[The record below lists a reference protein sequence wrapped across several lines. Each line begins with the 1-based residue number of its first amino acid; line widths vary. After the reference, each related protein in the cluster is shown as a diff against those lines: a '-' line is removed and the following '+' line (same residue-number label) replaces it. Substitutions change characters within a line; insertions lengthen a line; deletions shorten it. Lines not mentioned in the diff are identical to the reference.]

1 MATATE
7 APVATQQAYE
17 KLCGKLRELN
27 ALEGISGLLG
37 WDEMV
42 MMPPGAAESRGAQKS
57 ALAGVIYDKKTDKEV
72 GALLE
77 ELKKQVGPP
86 QISTSC

>member
-1 MATATE
+1 
-7 APVATQQAYE
+7 
-17 KLCGKLRELN
+17 
-27 ALEGISGLLG
+27 
-37 WDEMV
+37 